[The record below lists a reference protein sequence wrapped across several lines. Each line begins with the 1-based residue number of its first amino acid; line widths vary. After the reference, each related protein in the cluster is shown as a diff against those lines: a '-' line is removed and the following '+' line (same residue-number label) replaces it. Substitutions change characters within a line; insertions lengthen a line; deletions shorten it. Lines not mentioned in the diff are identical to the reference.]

1 MLIYNMKTRYVP
13 KKQPTF
19 IVIAL
24 VEGHVRNA
32 TQGSK
37 RGYNCF
43 IFEKGGKL

>member
-1 MLIYNMKTRYVP
+1 MLIYNIKTHYVQ

-19 IVIAL
+19 IVNAV

-32 TQGSK
+32 THGSK
-37 RGYNCF
+37 SGYSRF